1 MMISDHYFLPLPQ
14 LESLL
19 LQLSVVMDGDL
30 MGEHSPAHCNLPF
43 LGTPFV
49 NEKERDNDSKVH

>member
-43 LGTPFV
+43 LSTPFE
-49 NEKERDNDSKVH
+49 NEERDNDSKVH